1 MTGSV
6 FVFLQ
11 ESGGPNRKQRGGQTN
26 QRRMRRAAPCDTD
39 LIMKVF
45 EFPSGTSQKAS
56 VERSLHKKQNKS
68 AALTSGVMS
77 LTSQVDA
84 LAPE

>member
-1 MTGSV
+1 M
-6 FVFLQ
+6 
-11 ESGGPNRKQRGGQTN
+11 
-26 QRRMRRAAPCDTD
+26 PCDTD

-45 EFPSGTSQKAS
+45 EFPSGTSRKAS